1 MSKTI
6 IDSSSDSINFRE
18 LSHYK
23 ELFWMLALRDFKIR
37 YAQTLLGVLWALI
50 QPAATILI
58 LYMVF
63 GRFAQVETG
72 NVPHILFT
80 AVGLLP
86 WTYFSY
92 VMQNSGNS
100 IIAAQAMVKKV
111 YFPRIIIPVS
121 KALVGLIDFGIN
133 ALIVIFLM
141 LFLQQELSVN
151 VWALPFFIIIGVL
164 VSLGVGIWLSAL
176 TIRFRDFQYVVPF
189 MVQIGL
195 YLTPTAYPSE
205 FAIKQLPEWASYLYF
220 LNPMVGIVEGFRWS
234 ILDCQAPH
242 NLSYISFTVAFLL
255 FVSSL
260 YYFKKIDGKFAD
272 IV

>member
-6 IDSSSDSINFRE
+6 IDASSDSISFKE
-18 LSHYK
+18 LAHYK

-37 YAQTLLGVLWALI
+37 YAQTFLGILWAFI

-63 GRFAQVETG
+63 GRFAQVDTG
-72 NVPHILFT
+72 QIHHVVFT

-133 ALIVIFLM
+133 AIIVIFLM
-141 LFLQQELSVN
+141 LLLKQEVSTN
-151 VWALPFFIIIGVL
+151 IWALPLFIVIGIF
-164 VSLGVGIWLSAL
+164 VSLGIGIWLSAL

-189 MVQIGL
+189 MVQLGL
-195 YLTPTAYPSE
+195 YITPTAYPSE
-205 FAIKQLPEWASYLYF
+205 FALKQLPEWASYLYF
-220 LNPMVGIVEGFRWS
+220 LNPMVGVVEGFRWS
-234 ILDCQAPH
+234 ILDCTAPH
-242 NLSYISFTVAFLL
+242 GLSFLSFGVAALVFS
-255 FVSSL
+255 SSL
-260 YYFKKIDGKFAD
+260 FYFRKIDGKIAD

>member
-1 MSKTI
+1 MSKTV
-6 IDSSSDSINFRE
+6 IDSSSDSINLKE

-37 YAQTLLGVLWALI
+37 YAQTFLGVLWALI

-72 NVPHILFT
+72 QIHHLLFT

-121 KALVGLIDFGIN
+121 KGFG
-133 ALIVIFLM
+133 
-141 LFLQQELSVN
+141 
-151 VWALPFFIIIGVL
+151 W
-164 VSLGVGIWLSAL
+164 
-176 TIRFRDFQYVVPF
+176 
-189 MVQIGL
+189 
-195 YLTPTAYPSE
+195 
-205 FAIKQLPEWASYLYF
+205 SY
-220 LNPMVGIVEGFRWS
+220 
-234 ILDCQAPH
+234 
-242 NLSYISFTVAFLL
+242 
-255 FVSSL
+255 
-260 YYFKKIDGKFAD
+260 
-272 IV
+272 

>member
-1 MSKTI
+1 
-6 IDSSSDSINFRE
+6 
-18 LSHYK
+18 
-23 ELFWMLALRDFKIR
+23 
-37 YAQTLLGVLWALI
+37 
-50 QPAATILI
+50 
-58 LYMVF
+58 
-63 GRFAQVETG
+63 
-72 NVPHILFT
+72 
-80 AVGLLP
+80 
-86 WTYFSY
+86 

-260 YYFKKIDGKFAD
+260 YYFKKIDGKIAD

>member
-1 MSKTI
+1 
-6 IDSSSDSINFRE
+6 
-18 LSHYK
+18 
-23 ELFWMLALRDFKIR
+23 MLALRDFKIR

-111 YFPRIIIPVS
+111 YFI
-121 KALVGLIDFGIN
+121 LTLIE
-133 ALIVIFLM
+133 IF
-141 LFLQQELSVN
+141 
-151 VWALPFFIIIGVL
+151 
-164 VSLGVGIWLSAL
+164 
-176 TIRFRDFQYVVPF
+176 
-189 MVQIGL
+189 
-195 YLTPTAYPSE
+195 
-205 FAIKQLPEWASYLYF
+205 
-220 LNPMVGIVEGFRWS
+220 
-234 ILDCQAPH
+234 
-242 NLSYISFTVAFLL
+242 ISTF
-255 FVSSL
+255 S
-260 YYFKKIDGKFAD
+260 
-272 IV
+272 

>member
-1 MSKTI
+1 
-6 IDSSSDSINFRE
+6 
-18 LSHYK
+18 
-23 ELFWMLALRDFKIR
+23 MLAWRDFKIR
-37 YAQTLLGVLWALI
+37 YAQTLLGFLWAFI

-58 LYMVF
+58 LYVVF

-72 NVPHILFT
+72 QIHHIVFT

-133 ALIVIFLM
+133 ALIVVFLM
-141 LFLQQELSVN
+141 LFLGQGLSQN
-151 VWALPFFIIIGVL
+151 VWALPFFVLIGIV
-164 VSLGVGIWLSAL
+164 VSLGIGIWLSAL

-189 MVQIGL
+189 MVQLGL
-195 YLTPTAYPSE
+195 YITPTAYPSE
-205 FAIKQLPEWASYLYF
+205 FALKQLPEWAAYIYF
-220 LNPMVGIVEGFRWS
+220 MNPMVGIVEGFRWS
-234 ILDCQAPH
+234 ILDCPAPDGL
-242 NLSYISFTVAFLL
+242 NFLSFGAAALIFI
-255 FVSSL
+255 SSL
-260 YYFKKIDGKFAD
+260 FYFKRIDGKIAD

>member
-1 MSKTI
+1 
-6 IDSSSDSINFRE
+6 
-18 LSHYK
+18 
-23 ELFWMLALRDFKIR
+23 MLALRDFKIR
-37 YAQTLLGVLWALI
+37 YAQTLLGVMWALI

-58 LYMVF
+58 LYLVF

-72 NVPHILFT
+72 KIHHILFT

-133 ALIVIFLM
+133 AIIVVVLM
-141 LFLQQELSVN
+141 IILQQNISSN
-151 VWALPFFIIIGVL
+151 VWALPLFIFVGVL
-164 VSLGVGIWLSAL
+164 VSLGIGIWLSAL

-189 MVQIGL
+189 MVQLGL

-205 FAIKQLPEWASYLYF
+205 FAVKQLPEWASYVYF
-220 LNPMVGIVEGFRWS
+220 LNPMVGIVEGFRWAV
-234 ILDCQAPH
+234 LDCQAPQD
-242 NLSYISFTVAFLL
+242 LSYLSFAVAF
-255 FVSSL
+255 FVFISSI
-260 YYFKKIDGKFAD
+260 YYFKKIDGKIAD

>member
-1 MSKTI
+1 
-6 IDSSSDSINFRE
+6 
-18 LSHYK
+18 
-23 ELFWMLALRDFKIR
+23 MLKLCW
-37 YAQTLLGVLWALI
+37 GVLWALI

-260 YYFKKIDGKFAD
+260 YYFKKIDGKIAD

>member
-1 MSKTI
+1 MSKTV
-6 IDSSSDSINFRE
+6 IDSSSDSINLKE

-37 YAQTLLGVLWALI
+37 YAQTFLGVLWALI
-50 QPAATILI
+50 QPAVTILI

-72 NVPHILFT
+72 QIHHLLFT

-133 ALIVIFLM
+133 ALIVVVLM
-141 LFLQQELSVN
+141 FVLKQN
-151 VWALPFFIIIGVL
+151 VSGNIWALPFFNVIGIL
-164 VSLGVGIWLSAL
+164 VSLGIGIWLSAL

-234 ILDCQAPH
+234 ILDCQSPQS
-242 NLSYISFTVAFLL
+242 LSYLSFTMAFIL
-255 FVSSL
+255 FISSV
-260 YYFKKIDGKFAD
+260 YYFKKIDGKIAD

>member
-1 MSKTI
+1 
-6 IDSSSDSINFRE
+6 
-18 LSHYK
+18 
-23 ELFWMLALRDFKIR
+23 MLALRDFKIR
-37 YAQTLLGVLWALI
+37 YAQTLLRVLWALI
-50 QPAATILI
+50 QLAATILI

-260 YYFKKIDGKFAD
+260 YYFKKIDGKIAD